1 MRLLLA
7 GDIRD
12 PHIRR
17 YTNYFRSRGHEV
29 VLVSAEND
37 PHHKPDYQI
46 KTIPGPGPVKYL
58 SGFFSFKRIIN
69 EFKPDLIN
77 CHFLPNYGL
86 LGQLSGFH
94 PLVVSVWGSDI
105 LISAIKSSLHKFRAV
120 NVLNSAD
127 LVISDA
133 ELLTKKTKE
142 LSSKI
147 HKIITVP
154 FGIDSAI
161 LSKGEKRS
169 FETRGRLR
177 IISTRKLERLYRVGD
192 FLDALVELSPDIIRD
207 AIIIGGGSQ
216 LDDLLEQKARL
227 GLSGVEFTGQLD
239 HDDLIGLLLAGDLY
253 VSCSESDSTS
263 VSLLEAMACGLFPI
277 VSDIPGNREWIDD
290 GENGF
295 LFPVGD
301 SKTLAEK
308 ITHAASDIDLRKKA
322 FKLNIDLIIQKAVWQ
337 DNMHAVEREF
347 MTLVENG

>member
-1 MRLLLA
+1 
-7 GDIRD
+7 
-12 PHIRR
+12 
-17 YTNYFRSRGHEV
+17 
-29 VLVSAEND
+29 
-37 PHHKPDYQI
+37 
-46 KTIPGPGPVKYL
+46 
-58 SGFFSFKRIIN
+58 
-69 EFKPDLIN
+69 
-77 CHFLPNYGL
+77 
-86 LGQLSGFH
+86 
-94 PLVVSVWGSDI
+94 
-105 LISAIKSSLHKFRAV
+105 
-120 NVLNSAD
+120 LNSAD